1 MPTKKLTTALEDAEI
16 DIDAGLLMM
25 KIQEAASAETEKI
38 KAQFFV
44 LKLWAAVGLLV
55 YGLSCILSSSWKWH
69 GAPALLF
76 LVLAMAMLA
85 IAFSAKG
92 LMFGGLP
99 GAIVNGTPGMTIG
112 QLFTAAFKKNVSWP
126 DFKTS
131 EFFKQ
136 GYETL
141 KAFWYAEGH
150 ITIVA
155 GMLAEFCE
163 LFTIKSTRGV
173 VIMVL
178 AIIVLA
184 AFSFVEGLTQTKWY
198 KRIVILLSIPTLVLG
213 FVIAINPPTKT
224 EILADQA
231 IEQSN
236 QNRDEQNAK
245 EAKGVYDATM
255 HGKVLTPSEEAALQY
270 KAAESSGNK
279 VEKAQELLFETTKWI
294 EINITGPQDIVISG
308 LKPGATYRF
317 TKKDGPVF
325 VQVLDLNGNFVS
337 NMDLEGFMKVNG
349 APLGERVK
357 ADFNGSVIL
366 SFTTAEMKA
375 TRKLTPN
382 TFQLKSELQWF

>member
-1 MPTKKLTTALEDAEI
+1 MQQQLTTALKDAGIEI
-16 DIDAGLLMM
+16 EAGLLMM
-25 KIQEAASAETEKI
+25 KIQEAASAATEKI

-55 YGLSCILSSSWKWH
+55 FSLGCILSSSWKWH
-69 GAPALLF
+69 GIPALLF
-76 LVLAMAMLA
+76 FVLAMVNLA

-99 GAIVNGTPGMTIG
+99 GATVNGTPGMTIG
-112 QLFTAAFKKNVSWP
+112 QLFTAAFKKDVSWP

-131 EFFKQ
+131 EFFKE
-136 GYETL
+136 GYATL
-141 KAFWYAEGH
+141 KAFWFALGH

-155 GMLAEFCE
+155 GLLAEFCE
-163 LFTIKSTRGV
+163 LFTVKSTGGV
-173 VIMVL
+173 VIMLL

-184 AFSFVEGLTQTKWY
+184 VFSFVEGLTQTKWY
-198 KRIVILLSIPTLVLG
+198 KRIVMFMSIPTLVLG

-236 QNRDEQNAK
+236 QNRDDRSANEVQRVYNATK
-245 EAKGVYDATM
+245 Q
-255 HGKVLTPSEEAALQY
+255 GKVLTPGEEAALQH

-279 VEKAQELLFETTKWI
+279 VAKAQEILFETTKWI
-294 EINITGPQDIVISG
+294 GINITGPQDIVISG
-308 LKPGATYRF
+308 LKPSATYRF
-317 TKKDGPVF
+317 TKKDGPIN

-337 NMDLEGFMKVNG
+337 NMDLAGFMKVNG